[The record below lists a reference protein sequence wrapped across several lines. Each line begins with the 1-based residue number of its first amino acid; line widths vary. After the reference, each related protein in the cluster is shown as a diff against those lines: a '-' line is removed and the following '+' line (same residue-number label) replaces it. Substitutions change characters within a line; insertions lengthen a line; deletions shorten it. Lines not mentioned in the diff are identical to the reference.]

1 MPKETEIEIIYSDLK
16 RVIGEKYENMKGFK
30 IVPMR
35 EVDIVDYLANFFL
48 RNIDNMISLSDIITE
63 SELSAF
69 KNDMEIIQ
77 MFNRIRNLKKE

>member
-1 MPKETEIEIIYSDLK
+1 
-16 RVIGEKYENMKGFK
+16 
-30 IVPMR
+30 MR
-35 EVDIVDYLANFFL
+35 EVDIADYLANFFL